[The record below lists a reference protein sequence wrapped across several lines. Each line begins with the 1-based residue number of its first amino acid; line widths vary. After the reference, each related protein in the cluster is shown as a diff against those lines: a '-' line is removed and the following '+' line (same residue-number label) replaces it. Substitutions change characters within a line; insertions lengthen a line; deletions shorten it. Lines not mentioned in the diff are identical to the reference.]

1 MPEGA
6 QECANCGGSL
16 AAADLSSTRDKDV
29 PPPAP
34 PYSPGRPGSPM
45 RRGTP
50 LQRLLAR
57 VRGILFTPRA
67 EWDVIAGEPVTA
79 RDLYIGYVA
88 PLAAAGAIASLI
100 AAAFV
105 GVSVPFEERSRLGL
119 GPATVGA
126 VAHFILTFAIVFG
139 AAKIVDW
146 LAPTFGG
153 QRDRMRALQVTAYS
167 FTPAWVAAALAIVPT
182 LSAIATVIGLYALYL
197 LYLGLPTLMHAPV
210 DKSLGYTVVVVIC
223 TFALMVI
230 VAIATG
236 LLLTAF
242 APIETGALRV

>member
-6 QECANCGGSL
+6 EECAKCAGSN
-16 AAADLSSTRDKDV
+16 AAAALSSVQEKDV
-29 PPPAP
+29 PPPPP
-34 PYSPGRPGSPM
+34 PYSPGSPGSPV

-67 EWDVIAGEPVTA
+67 EWDVIARERVTTP
-79 RDLYIGYVA
+79 DLYIGYVA
-88 PLAAAGAIASLI
+88 PLAAVGAIASLI
-100 AAAFV
+100 AATFV
-105 GVSVPFEERSRLGL
+105 GVSVPFEDRSRLGL

-139 AAKIVDW
+139 VAKIVDW

-182 LSAIATVIGLYALYL
+182 LSAFATVIGLYALYL
-197 LYLGLPTLMHAPV
+197 LYLGLPALMQAPV
-210 DKSLGYTVVVVIC
+210 EKSLGYTVVVVIC

-236 LLLTAF
+236 LLLAAF
-242 APIETGALRV
+242 APLETGALQV

>member
-6 QECANCGGSL
+6 QECANCGASQTV
-16 AAADLSSTRDKDV
+16 AALTSSREKDV

-67 EWDVIAGEPVTA
+67 EWGVIASEPVTA
-79 RDLYIGYVA
+79 RDLYVGYVA
-88 PLAAAGAIASLI
+88 PLAAVGALASLI

-105 GVSVPFEERSRLGL
+105 GVSVPFEDRSRLGL
-119 GPATVGA
+119 GPATIGA
-126 VAHFILTFAIVFG
+126 VAHFILTFAIVFSV
-139 AAKIVDW
+139 AKIVDW

-182 LSAIATVIGLYALYL
+182 LSAIATVIGFYALYL
-197 LYLGLPTLMHAPV
+197 LYLGLPALMHAPI
-210 DKSLGYTVVVVIC
+210 DKSLGFTVVVVIC
-223 TFALMVI
+223 TFVLMVI

-236 LLLTAF
+236 LLLAAF
-242 APIETGALRV
+242 APIETGALQV